1 MNIKRPLWSFFI
13 PATPYAQLRRIS
25 YHAPHILF
33 GLSAAAIVLKQSEFR
48 PKLEDE
54 SPTTSDR
61 IERRAY
67 VALPDGRM
75 AQVHPYVNVDFSPA
89 GIWQAF
95 KETFS
100 MLP

>member
-1 MNIKRPLWSFFI
+1 MVVKRPIWSFFL
-13 PATPYAQLRRIS
+13 PSTPFAQLRRVA

-33 GLSAAAIVLKQSEFR
+33 ALSASAIVLKQSNFR
-48 PKLEDE
+48 SKLDDE
-54 SPTTSDR
+54 TTDTTDR

-75 AQVHPYVNVDFSPA
+75 AQVHPYVNVDFTPS
-89 GIWQAF
+89 GIWGALC
-95 KETFS
+95 ETFS

>member
-1 MNIKRPLWSFFI
+1 MTVRRPIWSFFL
-13 PATPYAQLRRIS
+13 PATPFAQLRRVA

-33 GLSAAAIVLKQSEFR
+33 AFSAAAVVLKQSNFR
-48 PKLEDE
+48 PRLADE
-54 SPTTSDR
+54 AADTSDR

-75 AQVHPYVNVDFSPA
+75 AQVHPYVNLDFTPSGLWA
-89 GIWQAF
+89 AF
-95 KETFS
+95 LETFS